1 MAMSHRKSWL
11 ALLAV
16 ASFVL
21 PSCQEDGNFCVLGYT
36 TKPNYDPNIHTI
48 HVPIFENNVPGD
60 SITRGMEFQL
70 TEAVV
75 RDINLMTP
83 FRVVSMRE
91 PADTE
96 LKGTIV
102 NYTKTVIN
110 RNQLNE
116 LREAENALAVE
127 LIWRDLRTGEI
138 LSRPRRLAPPPPLPE
153 DAPPPPPPS
162 VQVISLANFI
172 PEIGQSGTSARKVAI
187 DRMAVQIVS
196 MMETPW

>member
-1 MAMSHRKSWL
+1 MSQRNCWL
-11 ALLAV
+11 SLLAV

-48 HVPIFENNVPGD
+48 HVPIFENNVQGD

-75 RDINLMTP
+75 REINLKTS
-83 FRVVSMRE
+83 FRVVSPRE

-102 NYTKTVIN
+102 NYTKTIIN

-116 LREAENALAVE
+116 IREAENALAVE
-127 LIWRDLRTGEI
+127 LVWRDLRTGEI
-138 LSRPRRLAPPPPLPE
+138 LSRPRRLTPPPPLPP
-153 DAPPPPPPS
+153 DAAPPLPPPP
-162 VQVISLANFI
+162 VLVVSLANFI

>member
-1 MAMSHRKSWL
+1 MSHRNRWL

-16 ASFVL
+16 ACFVL

-48 HVPIFENNVPGD
+48 HVPIFENNVQGD
-60 SITRGMEFQL
+60 SITRGIEFQL

-75 RDINLMTP
+75 REINLKTP
-83 FRVVSMRE
+83 YRVVSPRE

-102 NYTKTVIN
+102 NYTKTIIN

-116 LREAENALAVE
+116 IREAENALTVE
-127 LIWRDLRTGEI
+127 LVWRDLRTGEI
-138 LSRPRRLAPPPPLPE
+138 LSRPRRLTPPPPLPP
-153 DAPPPPPPS
+153 DAAPPLPPPP

>member
-1 MAMSHRKSWL
+1 
-11 ALLAV
+11 
-16 ASFVL
+16 
-21 PSCQEDGNFCVLGYT
+21 
-36 TKPNYDPNIHTI
+36 
-48 HVPIFENNVPGD
+48 
-60 SITRGMEFQL
+60 MEFQL

-83 FRVVSMRE
+83 FRVVSPSE

-102 NYTKTVIN
+102 NYTKTIIN

-116 LREAENALAVE
+116 IREAENALAVE
-127 LIWRDLRTGEI
+127 LVWRDLRTGEI
-138 LSRPRRLAPPPPLPE
+138 LSRPRRLTPPPPLP
-153 DAPPPPPPS
+153 PTRRRLRRRLP